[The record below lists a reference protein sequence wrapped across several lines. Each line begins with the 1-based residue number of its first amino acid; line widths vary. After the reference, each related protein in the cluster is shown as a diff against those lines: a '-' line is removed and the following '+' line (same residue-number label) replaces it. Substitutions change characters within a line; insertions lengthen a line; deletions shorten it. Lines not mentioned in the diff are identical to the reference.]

1 MQNNNME
8 ILYIILAIMF
18 FILFCL
24 IFALVFLKMKSI
36 REQKQQENSEF
47 GEENKVNKTK
57 VQQGYDVR
65 SIFNFME
72 FDKIED
78 NMIVQKNGKKFLMVI
93 KCQGINY
100 DLMSGVEKTGV
111 EQGFIQYLNALRY
124 PIQIYV
130 QTKTVDLGES
140 INTYRDRVKAL
151 GENLNKKEIEY
162 NHKIREEELDDN
174 QLLMEKMEVIKARN
188 LYEYGVDI
196 VTNTE
201 KMSLN
206 KNILSKQ
213 YYIIISYYPE
223 ELNSGDYIKEEIS
236 SVAFAELYTRAQS
249 TISLLSVC
257 GINGKILDSFE
268 LANLLYT
275 AYNRDESEVYNL
287 QKALN
292 SGFDELYITA
302 PNVLD
307 KRMQELDKEIEQEA
321 IKKANAAVLEIREE
335 SEKEKALREKEKEF
349 SDLSAKMSKIILDNN
364 KSILGK
370 EIVDKA
376 KDKIDQELGEK
387 GGTQN
392 EKKEVKKTGRTKK
405 LA

>member
-349 SDLSAKMSKIILDNN
+349 SDLIAKMSKIILDNN